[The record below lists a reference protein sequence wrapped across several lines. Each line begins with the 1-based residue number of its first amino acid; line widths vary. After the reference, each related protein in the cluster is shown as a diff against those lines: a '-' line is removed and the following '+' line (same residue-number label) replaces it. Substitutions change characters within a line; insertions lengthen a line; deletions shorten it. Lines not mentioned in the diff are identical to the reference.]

1 LVSDIETTK
10 RPVVHFQKEVDRMQG
25 MRVHPQATR
34 RQGGGLEYKWIVA
47 WVVVIGVFMS
57 VLDSTIVNIAIP
69 RLQSA
74 FGADLH
80 SVQFVSTAYLL
91 TLGVVTPT
99 TAFFADRFGI
109 KRFYITALLAFTAGS
124 ALCGL
129 AWSLPVLVFFRILQG
144 LGGAA
149 LFPLSLSLL
158 FQEFPAGE
166 RGLAMGVFGLPALLG
181 PALGPTLG
189 GYIVTFG
196 DWQLIF
202 YINVPVGIIAIILA
216 MVFLRERLAE
226 RRPSFDVAGFLF
238 SATGLACVLYAFSEV
253 STYGWGSTPVLAL
266 LGIGVVALALFVATE
281 LSIAW
286 RGGAPLLDLRVFAD
300 RLFAIS
306 TIANVLAIF
315 TLFGGLFL
323 LPVYLQSL
331 RGLSAFQ
338 AGLVLLPQAFASAVS
353 VLVGGRLVDRIG
365 VRAVVIPGLLVLG
378 LASWQLSFLTLSSP
392 YGWIQVMLI
401 LRGLS
406 LGLVVQPLVVSMM
419 AEIRPQQLT
428 QASSINTVVRSV
440 ASSFGIAIL
449 ATFVQTQTKVHYTH
463 LAERVTA
470 GSPLGQLL
478 PRLQALFIAHGA
490 SIDTA
495 RRAAVEVLVQLVQR
509 QGYDLAMQ
517 DAFRLTVGLVVLAV
531 IVTLFVRGRRR
542 KAGIL
547 EQPTS
552 PGVPAAGERAEGES
566 ALAPI

>member
-1 LVSDIETTK
+1 
-10 RPVVHFQKEVDRMQG
+10 MQG
-25 MRVHPQATR
+25 MQVHPQATR
-34 RQGGGLEYKWIVA
+34 RQGGGLDYKWIVA

-109 KRFYITALLAFTAGS
+109 KRFYVTALLAFTVGS

-158 FQEFPAGE
+158 FQEFPPGE

-196 DWQLIF
+196 NWQLIF

-216 MVFLRERLAE
+216 MVFLRERPVE

-238 SATGLACVLYAFSEV
+238 SAIGLASILYALSEV
-253 STYGWGSTPVLAL
+253 STYGWGSTNVLAL

-281 LSIAW
+281 LSIAH
-286 RGGAPLLDLRVFAD
+286 RGGAPLLDLRVFAN
-300 RLFAIS
+300 RLYTTS
-306 TIANVLAIF
+306 TIAYILSIF

-323 LPVYLQSL
+323 LPVYLQNL

-365 VRAVVIPGLLVLG
+365 VRAVVIPGLLILG

-392 YGWIQVMLI
+392 YGWIQIMLI

-406 LGLVVQPLVVSMM
+406 LGLVSQPLVVSTM

-428 QASSINTVVRSV
+428 QASSINTVTRSV

-449 ATFVQTQTKVHYTH
+449 ATLVQTQTKVHYTH
-463 LAERVTA
+463 LAEQVTA
-470 GSPLGQLL
+470 GSLLGQLV
-478 PRLQALFIAHGA
+478 PRLQAFFIAHGA

-495 RRAAVEVLVQLVQR
+495 RRTAIEVLVQLVQR

-517 DAFRLTVGLVVLAV
+517 DAFRLTVALVALAM
-531 IVTLFVRGRRR
+531 IVTLFVQARPR
-542 KAGIL
+542 KAGIP

-552 PGVPAAGERAEGES
+552 PRIPAAGERAEGES